1 MNDIENLQEKD
12 YKEFFEWIL
21 DKTVTMDK
29 EIDFTLCSTQNN
41 PYIYFPNEIKQFLQ
55 TKPMQRLRKVTQ
67 LGSGIIEDSNAYHTR
82 YSHCLGTY
90 NNVTIFY
97 MQQFKNPN
105 WRKRIEQENRKIE
118 VLADIMESLRHDDGH
133 NILSHCL
140 EKLIGKEY
148 GAHEIL
154 GARFKSEYPETQEAL
169 TKIHPDLL
177 ANMQKVSDP
186 NYPLITLREGNVDFD
201 RLDFMARDMFH
212 LGELDERKLVDRL
225 ITNSSIQ
232 TIINDGK
239 KQEGVVYEYE
249 ALQDIE
255 KFLSARARNY
265 QIFYSSNTRK
275 AYDILEEQ
283 FCRRFV
289 KSDEVVGKD
298 LKNYLQN
305 CIEHGG
311 KGIDLNEFL
320 EWNDMR
326 YFNELFDI
334 SLNAKDP
341 NLRKLALDCLPS
353 TKSLCC
359 LALEMIDPKATKPE
373 NLTETEKN
381 FLKNIKSTM
390 KPEHPLHEALT
401 DKSIEEKI
409 ISVSSKEKLDE
420 LITKLNQANIDTQN
434 ETGMYTWQN
443 KIKVYNPKEPIFVRG
458 INGDLYTFDKHPDKK
473 LDISPRYNYGAM
485 ISPALMRINGI
496 DENKIEQAKSIFD
509 NYDALYSGEKL
520 RDNNRARKFKVGN
533 SPYIPEYQST
543 PPRKYTTFEDIEY

>member
-1 MNDIENLQEKD
+1 M
-12 YKEFFEWIL
+12 
-21 DKTVTMDK
+21 
-29 EIDFTLCSTQNN
+29 
-41 PYIYFPNEIKQFLQ
+41 
-55 TKPMQRLRKVTQ
+55 
-67 LGSGIIEDSNAYHTR
+67 
-82 YSHCLGTY
+82 
-90 NNVTIFY
+90 
-97 MQQFKNPN
+97 
-105 WRKRIEQENRKIE
+105 
-118 VLADIMESLRHDDGH
+118 
-133 NILSHCL
+133 
-140 EKLIGKEY
+140 
-148 GAHEIL
+148 
-154 GARFKSEYPETQEAL
+154 
-169 TKIHPDLL
+169 
-177 ANMQKVSDP
+177 
-186 NYPLITLREGNVDFD
+186 
-201 RLDFMARDMFH
+201 
-212 LGELDERKLVDRL
+212 
-225 ITNSSIQ
+225 
-232 TIINDGK
+232 
-239 KQEGVVYEYE
+239 
-249 ALQDIE
+249 QDIE

-409 ISVSSKEKLDE
+409 ISVSSKEKLEE

>member
-1 MNDIENLQEKD
+1 MKDIENLQEND

-21 DKTVTMDK
+21 DKEVTMNK

-41 PYIYFPNEIKQFLQ
+41 PYVYFPNEIKQFLQ
-55 TKPMQRLRKVTQ
+55 TKPMQRLKKVTQ
-67 LGSGIIEDSNAYHTR
+67 LGSGIIEVSNAYHTR

-90 NNVTIFY
+90 NNATIFY

-105 WRKRIEQENRKIE
+105 WRKRIEQEDRKIE

-148 GAHEIL
+148 GAHELL
-154 GARFKSEYPETQEAL
+154 GMRFKEEYPETQKAL
-169 TKIHPDLL
+169 QEIHPDLL
-177 ANMQKVSDP
+177 KNMQKVSNP

-201 RLDFMARDMFH
+201 RLDFIVRDMFH
-212 LGELDERKLVDRL
+212 LGELDERELIDKL

-255 KFLSARARNY
+255 RFLSARARNY
-265 QIFYSSNTRK
+265 KNFYRSNIRK
-275 AYDILEEQ
+275 AYDVLEEQ

-289 KSDEVVGKD
+289 KSDENVGLD
-298 LKNYLQN
+298 LKKYLQN

-311 KGIDLNEFL
+311 NGIDLNEFL

-334 SLNAKDP
+334 SLNAKDQ
-341 NLRKLALDCLPS
+341 NLRKLALDCLPP
-353 TKSLCC
+353 TKSLCY
-359 LALEMIDPKATKPE
+359 LALEMIDPKNTKPE
-373 NLTETEKN
+373 DLTETEKT
-381 FLKNIKSTM
+381 FLKNIKSAM
-390 KPEHPLHEALT
+390 KPEHPLHDELT
-401 DKSIEEKI
+401 EKNVEEKI

-420 LITKLNQANIDTQN
+420 LIKKLNQANIDTQN
-434 ETGMYTWQN
+434 EKGMFIWQN
-443 KIKVYNPKEPIFVRG
+443 KIKVYNPEEPIFVRD
-458 INGDLYTFDKHPDKK
+458 INGNLYTLDNHPDKK
-473 LDISPRYNYGAM
+473 LDISPIYNYGAM
-485 ISPALMRINGI
+485 LSPALMRINGVN
-496 DENKIEQAKSIFD
+496 ENNIELAKSIFAD
-509 NYDALYSGEKL
+509 YDELYLDEKII
-520 RDNNRARKFKVGN
+520 DNNRAGKFKVGN